1 MMSKELAAPIG
12 DPSKHSYIGTAPM
25 ATLLRQSAGFHWN
38 FVVLTLFLL
47 LSSAFPQLTGNVVRA
62 STPSYSVKAK
72 RSAELRSLMKK
83 LRGQGARVAL
93 TNERVKQPFFS
104 VPARILNIDGV
115 SVQVF
120 QYSLLS
126 AASKEAAVV
135 NSDGMTIGTSKP
147 SWMAPPH
154 FFRSGRLIVLYVG
167 NEQSILMLLQGALG
181 NQFAGNE

>member
-1 MMSKELAAPIG
+1 M
-12 DPSKHSYIGTAPM
+12 GT
-25 ATLLRQSAGFHWN
+25 LFRQSAGFQGN

-62 STPSYSVKAK
+62 STPAYSVQAE
-72 RSAELRSLMKK
+72 RPAELRSLMKK
-83 LRGQGARVAL
+83 LRRQGARVAL
-93 TNERVKQPFFS
+93 TSERVKQPFFS

-115 SVQVF
+115 GVQVF

-135 NSDGMTIGTSKP
+135 NSDGMTIGASKP

-167 NEQSILMLLQGALG
+167 NDQSILILLQGALG
-181 NQFAGNE
+181 NQFAGN